1 MTHLWSGRAAT
12 VMAQYFAQVGNL
24 GAFLSAH
31 PTRTYLMSARVK
43 GGSSGGPVI
52 NKRGEVIGMI
62 SASPSSDS
70 QEIDRLGFGT
80 AIASS
85 EIEEFLSEI
94 ANETDRVGQVNF
106 EVVEGVLKLELGGWW
121 RV

>member
-1 MTHLWSGRAAT
+1 
-12 VMAQYFAQVGNL
+12 
-24 GAFLSAH
+24 
-31 PTRTYLMSARVK
+31 MSARVK

-94 ANETDRVGQVNF
+94 ANESDRVGQVNF

>member
-1 MTHLWSGRAAT
+1 
-12 VMAQYFAQVGNL
+12 
-24 GAFLSAH
+24 
-31 PTRTYLMSARVK
+31 
-43 GGSSGGPVI
+43 
-52 NKRGEVIGMI
+52 MI
-62 SASPSSDS
+62 SASPSSDN

-94 ANETDRVGQVNF
+94 ANEADSVGQVNF
-106 EVVEGVLKLELGGWW
+106 EVVEGILKLELGAWW